1 MFNVCMHN
9 SPLYMNLLRNDDHN
23 LWHVRTKIYR
33 EFYHN
38 IFYIANEGRH
48 IFFNIML
55 SDQKHI
61 STAKYQ
67 LYIKCQLEIY
77 LSKKLFLSYKK
88 NFFNYFANTKISYIF
103 NIYRSITE
111 AWAKLLSI
119 YCLQYLIVWWYKDAR
134 N

>member
-1 MFNVCMHN
+1 MHN
-9 SPLYMNLLRNDDHN
+9 SPLYMNLLRNGDHN

-33 EFYHN
+33 EFYHD

-88 NFFNYFANTKISYIF
+88 FFFNYFANTKISYIF

-111 AWAKLLSI
+111 A
-119 YCLQYLIVWWYKDAR
+119 
-134 N
+134 

>member
-77 LSKKLFLSYKK
+77 LSKKLFLSYKH
-88 NFFNYFANTKISYIF
+88 FFLIILLTQKYL
-103 NIYRSITE
+103 IY
-111 AWAKLLSI
+111 SI
-119 YCLQYLIVWWYKDAR
+119 YTALLLKHEQNCFPFIVY
-134 N
+134 NI